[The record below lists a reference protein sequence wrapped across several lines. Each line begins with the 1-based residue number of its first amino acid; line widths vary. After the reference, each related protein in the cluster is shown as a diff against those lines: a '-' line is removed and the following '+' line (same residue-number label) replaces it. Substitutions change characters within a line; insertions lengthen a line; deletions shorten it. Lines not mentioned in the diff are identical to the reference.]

1 MQNLSLT
8 DSMSNSDTDT
18 CRSMGMLPRA
28 KQPTPNGIPGPHYN
42 PRQDFDSE
50 FSAKSQIFLK
60 KSWCSLSIFKNSFI
74 IVSQSIKCFKI
85 FQWLRVRR

>member
-50 FSAKSQIFLK
+50 LTTRSLMFFLKTIHVKNRLLYQSAKI
-60 KSWCSLSIFKNSFI
+60 NSSYDRI
-74 IVSQSIKCFKI
+74 
-85 FQWLRVRR
+85 R

>member
-50 FSAKSQIFLK
+50 LTTR
-60 KSWCSLSIFKNSFI
+60 SLMFFWRLYMWK
-74 IVSQSIKCFKI
+74 IVFYINLQKLIHHMIAFDKI
-85 FQWLRVRR
+85 L

>member
-50 FSAKSQIFLK
+50 LTTR
-60 KSWCSLSIFKNSFI
+60 SLMFF
-74 IVSQSIKCFKI
+74 
-85 FQWLRVRR
+85 